1 MRIVLTGASSFT
13 GYWFAR
19 ALVECGHEVVATL
32 SSPDDPEAYAGMR
45 ATRVVKLKAIAQTQ
59 FAAPFGSD
67 AFLDTLR
74 RIGPFDALCH
84 HWAEVRG
91 YREPNFDA
99 IAALAANTQRLTD
112 VLRAMKDAGCG
123 AMVLTGSVFEQNE
136 GIGNEPMRAFSPYGL
151 SKGLTGALC
160 AFYCERE
167 AMPLDRF
174 VIPNPFG
181 PYEEPRFTDYLMRTW
196 LAGETARVGTPRY
209 VRDNIHV
216 DLLAKTYADFV
227 TATGPRG
234 GRKLGPSG
242 YAESQGAFAE
252 RVARE
257 VRARTGLDCAL
268 SFTEQ
273 TEFPEP
279 ETRINTA
286 PVDTAA
292 LGWNE
297 AAAWDEFVRCY
308 QHRYAPD

>member
-13 GYWFAR
+13 GYWFVR
-19 ALVECGHEVVATL
+19 ALVENGHEVIATL
-32 SSPDDPEAYAGMR
+32 SSPDYADAYTGVR
-45 ATRVVKLKAIAQTQ
+45 ATRLAKLKTLVQTQ

-67 AFLDTLR
+67 AFLDMLHQ
-74 RIGPFDALCH
+74 IEPFDALCH

-99 IAALAANTQRLTD
+99 VAALAANTNRLTD
-112 VLRAMKDAGCG
+112 VLHAMKDAGCG
-123 AMVLTGSVFEQNE
+123 SMVLTGSVFEQNE
-136 GIGNEPMRAFSPYGL
+136 GIGNEPMRAFNPYGL
-151 SKGLTGALC
+151 SKGLTSAVC

-167 AMPLDRF
+167 GMPLDRF

-196 LAGETARVGTPRY
+196 LAGGTARVGTPRY

-216 DLLAKTYADFV
+216 DLLAKSYAGFV
-227 TATGPRG
+227 TATEAKG

-242 YAESQGAFAE
+242 YAESQGSFAE

-257 VRARTGLDCAL
+257 VRARTKLDCAL
-268 SFTEQ
+268 SFAEQ

-279 ETRINTA
+279 ETRINTT
-286 PVDTAA
+286 PVDGAA
-292 LGWNE
+292 FGWSE
-297 AAAWDEFVRCY
+297 AAAWDEFTRYY
-308 QHRYAPD
+308 QALYATS